1 MQGPRPEAVNT
12 RPAPRPMFTIDP
24 TKATKQLQDFTV
36 PVGSMFIADVVEE
49 HARVLQEAERRMRRE
64 EMLLEDDSSAAFDAD
79 KFAADGPQ
87 VRFSF
92 SSSRHHQRSPSSQQL
107 SSLRILLATPPRS
120 GNTSNRTLYTRP

>member
-1 MQGPRPEAVNT
+1 
-12 RPAPRPMFTIDP
+12 MFTIDP

-64 EMLLEDDSSAAFDAD
+64 ELLAEDDSSVAFDAD

-87 VRFSF
+87 VCVLPTKSTV
-92 SSSRHHQRSPSSQQL
+92 QGMSPFHVGDS
-107 SSLRILLATPPRS
+107 T
-120 GNTSNRTLYTRP
+120 